1 MDRAARKQRLAEAVI
16 SIGAKEGIHAIT
28 SRRLSAEAEF
38 NQYYIYKTYDSI
50 DEAML
55 SAYHM
60 VSREFVA
67 IMSES
72 LEVFREEHLTVEE
85 SRRKFF
91 NSLWERMQLDTN
103 HFIYY
108 IRYYY
113 YAVFPKDY
121 SDEKN
126 RKDFE
131 PLLEILHE
139 FFKEDADVTMI
150 LLHLLEDIL
159 KYIALVSEGTYKSKE
174 EVREKI
180 YLLLLNSMGVY
191 WKLLKRANGREGKV

>member
-1 MDRAARKQRLAEAVI
+1 MDRTARKQRLAEAVI
-16 SIGAKEGIHAIT
+16 SIGAREGIHAIT

-72 LEVFREEHLTVEE
+72 LEAFREEQLTGEE

-91 NSLWERMQLDTN
+91 NRLWERMQSYTN

-121 SDEKN
+121 PDEKN

-139 FFKEDADVTMI
+139 FFEEDADVTMI

-159 KYIALVSEGTYKSKE
+159 KYIALVSEGAYKNTE

-180 YLLLLNSMGVY
+180 YLLLLNSIEPY
-191 WKLLKRANGREGKV
+191 LKPSKKLNGREGEN